1 MAPMR
6 YAVTLAVLLL
16 LTSCGTATGP
26 GGAADVD
33 GRTFLSTEVAE
44 DGVPR
49 DLVEGSRISV
59 TFEDGQLSAQAGC
72 NTMFGGYEVD
82 GDTLVVDGLAMT
94 EMGCPED
101 LMAQDAWLAALLQSG
116 PALAVDGDT
125 LVLTGGSTV
134 LTLQDREVADPDR
147 PFTGTVWRVDS
158 LISGDA
164 VSTVPGEA
172 EATLTFAEDGT
183 VEVMGGCNQGSGN
196 YELDQEEGTV
206 TVGPVA
212 MTLMAC
218 EDERGELE
226 EHVLGVL
233 NAGELTVDIVA
244 DRLTLSS
251 GEVGLGLRAED

>member
-1 MAPMR
+1 MR

-26 GGAADVD
+26 GGGAEDVD
-33 GRTFLSTEVAE
+33 GRTFLSTQASE

-49 DLVEGSRISV
+49 DLVEGSRISI
-59 TFEDGQLSAQAGC
+59 TFEGGQLSAQAGC
-72 NTMFGGYEVD
+72 NTMLGGYEVD
-82 GDTLVVDGLAMT
+82 GNTLVVDGLAMT

-101 LMAQDAWLAALLQSG
+101 LMAQDAWLAALLESG

-125 LVLTGGSTV
+125 LILTGGSTV

-147 PFTGTVWRVDS
+147 PLTGTVWRVDS

-183 VEVMGGCNQGSGN
+183 VEVRGGCNQGSGE
-196 YELDQEEGTV
+196 YTLEDDGGTV
-206 TVGPVA
+206 DVGPVA

-218 EDERGELE
+218 EGERGELE
-226 EHVLGVL
+226 DHVLTVL
-233 NAGELTVDIVA
+233 NAGELTVQIVA
-244 DRLTLSS
+244 DRLTLSA
-251 GEVGLGLRAED
+251 GEVGLGLTAED